1 MLEQVCLDAHYS
13 LLETRDGRFLWGRGG
28 AYVLDRRK
36 GTLRE
41 AFEGY
46 LRVVLETEESR
57 TAFLKEI
64 CSAMNLEKCISFM
77 GSR

>member
-1 MLEQVCLDAHYS
+1 MYLI
-13 LLETRDGRFLWGRGG
+13 
-28 AYVLDRRK
+28 K
-36 GTLRE
+36 GKCTLRE

>member
-1 MLEQVCLDAHYS
+1 M
-13 LLETRDGRFLWGRGG
+13 DGFYGEIE
-28 AYVLDRRK
+28 VLMYWIEGK

>member
-1 MLEQVCLDAHYS
+1 M
-13 LLETRDGRFLWGRGG
+13 DGFYGEEE
-28 AYVLDRRK
+28 VLMYLIK
-36 GTLRE
+36 GKCTLRE